1 MVPHLHLV
9 DDAGEHAA
17 GALNLYAGLDDVL
30 HGGERSS
37 RPWASRRALRSIPTC
52 PAWPMSTCSRARALY
67 AGLDDVLHGGDT
79 DALAGLGDVE
89 AEVLDPGL
97 YVVVLIHKGL
107 DSIRVDI
114 HELPDR
120 VLRDFQ
126 LIDYTLLSGAI
137 GFDAEAGLRRVQEA
151 EGR

>member
-1 MVPHLHLV
+1 MSLAAAHGLHLV

-17 GALNLYAGLDDVL
+17 GALN
-30 HGGERSS
+30 
-37 RPWASRRALRSIPTC
+37 
-52 PAWPMSTCSRARALY
+52 LY

-114 HELPDR
+114 QGTVFYLAF
-120 VLRDFQ
+120 L
-126 LIDYTLLSGAI
+126 
-137 GFDAEAGLRRVQEA
+137 
-151 EGR
+151 